1 MGAKTKTPTSLAESL
16 EIIEAQQEEIVLL
29 NQKYTNLLEQF
40 KLSRQR
46 QFGRKSESH
55 VDQLQLFDE
64 AEAHT
69 DAEPNDSSDT
79 TETITYKRKK
89 PTRKPLP
96 KDLPREQVI
105 HDVDESEKQCD
116 CGCEKQRI
124 GEEISEQLEV
134 IPASVK
140 VIQHVRP
147 KYACNRCDSGVSIAT
162 MPTLFLPKSIAS
174 PSLVAHIIVNKYQDH
189 LPLYRQEKI
198 WQRAQVDI
206 PRNTMCGWIVKAY
219 EKCLP
224 LKDLLI
230 RDLLSSDYL
239 QVDET
244 TLQVM
249 SEPGK
254 KNTSNSYMWMYRSAL
269 PDKKINYF
277 EYRHSREGKWPES
290 LLANFKGYLQTDG
303 YAGYDW
309 VSERD
314 DITHL
319 GCMAHA
325 RRPFAELVKIAKKT
339 GKSHQAIAYIKKLY
353 AIEKEAKVK
362 GLNPEARY
370 DLRMEKSK
378 PILDE
383 LFKWIEKSL
392 KTAVPSSKLG
402 IALNYMY
409 ERKDELCHYLL
420 DGRLEI
426 DNNDAENQIR
436 PFAVGRKNWL
446 FSGSPRGADASCF
459 FYTLIST
466 AIDNGLNPFDY
477 LNHIFN
483 NIAYCKSD
491 EDYTRLLPYI
501 CEL

>member
-1 MGAKTKTPTSLAESL
+1 MSAKAELPKSTSELQEL
-16 EIIEAQQEEIVLL
+16 VLAQQEEIALL
-29 NQKYTNLLEQF
+29 NQKYSNLLEQF

-46 QFGRKSESH
+46 QFGSKSESH

-64 AEAHT
+64 AEAHANEEPEN
-69 DAEPNDSSDT
+69 AEL
-79 TETITYKRKK
+79 TETITYERKK

-105 HDVDESEKQCD
+105 HDVDDSEKQCD

-206 PRNTMCGWIVKAY
+206 PRNTMCGWIMRAY

-230 RDLLSSDYL
+230 QGLLSSDYL

-249 SEPGK
+249 NEIGK
-254 KNTSNSYMWMYRSAL
+254 KNTSKSYMWLVCRRRQKRYKGTSSEESESCSKDDGRPVKVGRQGQAL
-269 PDKKINYF
+269 NHLKRRVLRVLVVSVK
-277 EYRHSREGKWPES
+277 EK
-290 LLANFKGYLQTDG
+290 LAL
-303 YAGYDW
+303 
-309 VSERD
+309 
-314 DITHL
+314 
-319 GCMAHA
+319 A
-325 RRPFAELVKIAKKT
+325 RRC
-339 GKSHQAIAYIKKLY
+339 G
-353 AIEKEAKVK
+353 IE
-362 GLNPEARY
+362 R
-370 DLRMEKSK
+370 R
-378 PILDE
+378 I
-383 LFKWIEKSL
+383 
-392 KTAVPSSKLG
+392 T
-402 IALNYMY
+402 
-409 ERKDELCHYLL
+409 
-420 DGRLEI
+420 
-426 DNNDAENQIR
+426 
-436 PFAVGRKNWL
+436 
-446 FSGSPRGADASCF
+446 
-459 FYTLIST
+459 
-466 AIDNGLNPFDY
+466 
-477 LNHIFN
+477 LNH
-483 NIAYCKSD
+483 C
-491 EDYTRLLPYI
+491 
-501 CEL
+501 